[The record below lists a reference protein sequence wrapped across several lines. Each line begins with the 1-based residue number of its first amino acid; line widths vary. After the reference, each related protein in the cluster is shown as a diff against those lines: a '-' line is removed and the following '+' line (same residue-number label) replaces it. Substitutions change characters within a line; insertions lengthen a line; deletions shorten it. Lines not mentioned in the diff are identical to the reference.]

1 MSQNEPQLIIRRA
14 SLPVDPLPERDVKP
28 TGAGAVAEDPLD
40 RNDERRER
48 AAFGSGQRRK
58 VEPPDWFLELARS
71 RAAPDT
77 VFQILS
83 ERLPE
88 IEDPELLRLMVNEM
102 GRLEEA
108 QDSLKRHVTPEAVR
122 RLHPEG

>member
-1 MSQNEPQLIIRRA
+1 MSHNEPQLIIRRA
-14 SLPVDPLPERDVKP
+14 TLPVDPFPERDVKP
-28 TGAGAVAEDPLD
+28 TGAGAVAEDPLGPT
-40 RNDERRER
+40 DERRER

-71 RAAPDT
+71 RAAPET
-77 VFQILS
+77 VFQTLS

-88 IEDPELLRLMVNEM
+88 IKDPELLRLMVNEM

-108 QDSLKRHVTPEAVR
+108 QDSLKRYVTPEAVR
-122 RLHPEG
+122 RLHPEE